1 MSQQLLQL
9 TLRWSLSGGI
19 VSVMLSDTYNHSL
32 SLWEV
37 KDYIAAIAAVPET
50 PTYVRDRAQVLI
62 SF

>member
-1 MSQQLLQL
+1 
-9 TLRWSLSGGI
+9 
-19 VSVMLSDTYNHSL
+19 MLSDTYSHSL